1 MRAWLGFYLNS
12 CGRSWSVAVGPV
24 GASAA
29 GPTAQLSMS
38 GLWPAWWRDANNNS
52 GTETLELPARL
63 LWVSAAAI
71 CQEAF
76 ILARPYPH
84 ITVVF

>member
-1 MRAWLGFYLNS
+1 MLIIT
-12 CGRSWSVAVGPV
+12 
-24 GASAA
+24 AA
-29 GPTAQLSMS
+29 
-38 GLWPAWWRDANNNS
+38 
-52 GTETLELPARL
+52 TETLELSARL